1 METHVVANTS
11 PPPGNLASYKDIKSV
26 GRVRQAIDDLELCCA
41 KGVIFVPG
49 NEDRNA
55 YSYVAAVNLFR

>member
-1 METHVVANTS
+1 MKIFTEGPRESGNTCRGKYI

-55 YSYVAAVNLFR
+55 